1 MSIVEDIL
9 AASPAAAVRTQQR
22 TLRRNAIRALRPGR
36 TPAGIVVSALLA
48 TSSWTVLAVA
58 IGGLFGAP
66 ADPRLGSLMS
76 LTLGDPV
83 IRSAASAM
91 VVTGALLVALAL
103 IPGRPR
109 LIAVE
114 TTDPLLVI
122 GLTRSGLRRTLS
134 SAARG
139 VEGVEAARVRIHPR
153 RIEVTVI
160 TRAQGTGELLR
171 AVGTAVGDRL
181 AGLGVQSRQD
191 VVVRVR
197 RTRV

>member
-9 AASPAAAVRTQQR
+9 AASPAAGVRTQRR

-36 TPAGIVVSALLA
+36 TPAGVMVSASLA
-48 TSSWTVLAVA
+48 MSAWTVLAV
-58 IGGLFGAP
+58 IVGGLFGAP
-66 ADPRLGSLMS
+66 ADPRLGRLLS

-83 IRSAASAM
+83 VRSTASAM
-91 VVTGALLVALAL
+91 IVVGAVLVALAL

-109 LIAVE
+109 LVAVE

-134 SAARG
+134 GAARG
-139 VEGVEAARVRIHPR
+139 VEGVEAAYVRIHPR
-153 RIEVTVI
+153 RIEVTVV

-171 AVGTAVGDRL
+171 AVGTSVGDRL
-181 AGLGVQSRQD
+181 SGLGVQSRQD
-191 VVVRVR
+191 VVVRLR
-197 RTRV
+197 RARV